1 MMQKKII
8 SPGQRRRL
16 PEGFGWVDHRLVREN
31 VIENFSAESLALYLF
46 LITVGDED
54 GVSWYAD
61 ESVCRRLNFT
71 ADRLKA
77 VRRELSGGRLIAYR
91 KPHYQVLELP
101 RLQCSDNFRKAL
113 STAISSDIPT
123 EQRQPQG
130 TEGMGISLHP
140 PGGIYRRDAEVC
152 DTLPIAA
159 IINAMAGGAE

>member
-1 MMQKKII
+1 MMQKEII

-31 VIENFSAESLALYLF
+31 VIGNFIAESLALYLF

-71 ADRLKA
+71 VGRLKA
-77 VRRELSGGRLIAYR
+77 ARRELVAGRLIAYR

-101 RLQCSDNFRKAL
+101 RLQSSDNFRKAL
-113 STAISSDIPT
+113 RTAISSEMPP
-123 EQRQPQG
+123 EERQPQG

-140 PGGIYRRDAEVC
+140 PGGAYRRDAEVC
-152 DTLPIAA
+152 DTLPIAT
-159 IINAMAGGAE
+159 IINAMTGGDQ